1 MMKVV
6 ICYKL
11 VPDVSNVKVKADR
24 TLDLTECEW
33 SISQYD
39 LNAAEAANRLVEANE
54 GSTLTALTAGGE
66 ITENS
71 KLRKAILARGP
82 HDLTIVR
89 DDAVASADSFATA
102 KVLAAAI
109 KKLGDVDVVVFGEG
123 SGDMYVQQTGN
134 MVGAMLGWSTVNS
147 VNAMSLSD
155 GKLRVGRLIEEC
167 NENLE
172 VELPAVISVTS
183 DICPPRIASMRDI
196 LAAGK
201 KPCQVWTCEEIGAG
215 VENKSETESILAPVQ
230 TDRKKIIHGVGDED
244 HVNAVAAQLR
254 ALM

>member
-1 MMKVV
+1 MKVV

-11 VPDVSNVKVKADR
+11 VPDVANVKVKADR
-24 TLDLTECEW
+24 TLDLSECEW

-39 LNAAEAANRLVEANE
+39 LNATEAANKLVAANE
-54 GSTLTALTAGGE
+54 GSTLTALTAGGA

-89 DDAVASADSFATA
+89 DDAAASADSFATA

-109 KKLGDVDVVVFGEG
+109 EKLGDVDVVVFGEG

-134 MVGAMLGWSTVNS
+134 MVGAMLGWNTVNS
-147 VNAMSLSD
+147 VNSMSMAD
-155 GKLRVGRLIEEC
+155 GKLQLGRLIEEC

-172 VELPAVISVTS
+172 VSLPAVVSVTS
-183 DICPPRIASMRDI
+183 DICPPKIASMREI

-201 KPCQVWTCEEIGAG
+201 KPCQVWTAEDIGTA
-215 VENKSETESILAPVQ
+215 VENKSVTESILAPVQ
-230 TDRKKIIHGVGDED
+230 TDRKKIVHPVSDED

>member
-1 MMKVV
+1 MKVV

-24 TLDLTECEW
+24 TLDLSDCEW

-54 GSTLTALTAGGE
+54 GSQLTALTFGGD
-66 ITENS
+66 ITDNS

-82 HDLTIVR
+82 HDLTIVK
-89 DDAVASADSFATA
+89 DSSFDSADTFATA
-102 KVLAAAI
+102 KILAKAI

-134 MVGAMLGWSTVNS
+134 MVGAILGWNTVNS
-147 VNAMSLSD
+147 VNSMSAAG
-155 GKLRVGRLIEEC
+155 GKLLVGRLVEEYT
-167 NENLE
+167 EKLE
-172 VELPAVISVTS
+172 LTLPAVISVTS
-183 DICPPRIASMRDI
+183 DICPPRIAAMRDI

-201 KPCQVWTCEEIGAG
+201 KPIQVWTCDDIGSC
-215 VENKSETESILAPVQ
+215 VETRSDTESILAPMQ
-230 TDRKKIIHGVGDED
+230 TDRRKIVHAASDED
-244 HVNAVAAQLR
+244 HINTVAAVLR
-254 ALM
+254 DLM

>member
-1 MMKVV
+1 MKVV

-24 TLDLTECEW
+24 TLDLSECEW

-39 LNAAEAANRLVEANE
+39 LNAAEAANRLVAANE
-54 GSTLTALTAGGE
+54 GSTLTALTAGGD
-66 ITENS
+66 ITDNS

-82 HDLTIVR
+82 HDLVVVKDEAIG
-89 DDAVASADSFATA
+89 SADTFATA

-134 MVGAMLGWSTVNS
+134 MVGAMLGWNTVNS
-147 VNAMSLSD
+147 VNSLSMAD
-155 GKLRVGRLIEEC
+155 GKLQIGRLVEEC

-172 VELPAVISVTS
+172 VSLPAVVSVTS
-183 DICPPRIASMRDI
+183 DICPAKIAAMRDI

-201 KPCQVWTCEEIGAG
+201 KPCQAWTCNDIGAA
-215 VENKSETESILAPVQ
+215 VENKSCTESILAPMQ
-230 TDRKKIIHGVGDED
+230 TDRKKIVHGVGDED
-244 HVNAVAAQLR
+244 HVNAVVTVLR
-254 ALM
+254 GLM